1 LFFLTLEITTMIRTV
16 ALASLIIT
24 LAISTVSAQGVSD
37 QNPGRFQG
45 GQSGVPLSFFCNHVP
60 DLSVQRSDGV
70 DNWVRIC
77 SVWFASQRHIK
88 PIPLN
93 SPTAAPNS
101 K

>member
-1 LFFLTLEITTMIRTV
+1 MLRTV
-16 ALASLIIT
+16 ALASLITI
-24 LAISTVSAQGVSD
+24 LAAGTTSAQGIND

-60 DLSVQRSDGV
+60 DLSVQRTDGV

-77 SVWFASQRHIK
+77 SVWFASQRNVR
-88 PIPLN
+88 PIPSN
-93 SPTAAPNS
+93 PPMPAPKS

>member
-1 LFFLTLEITTMIRTV
+1 MIRTAIFATLV
-16 ALASLIIT
+16 AVLFA
-24 LAISTVSAQGVSD
+24 APVAAQGVND

-77 SVWFASQRHIK
+77 TVRFAANRDLGRSIDGK
-88 PIPLN
+88 D
-93 SPTAAPNS
+93 AS
-101 K
+101 KSSKSSK

>member
-1 LFFLTLEITTMIRTV
+1 MIRTAIV
-16 ALASLIIT
+16 AALFSLFIV
-24 LAISTVSAQGVSD
+24 APVSAQGVND

-70 DNWVRIC
+70 DNWVRVC
-77 SVWFASQRHIK
+77 TVWFSAQKNLGLSNK
-88 PIPLN
+88 NTLPKTSL
-93 SPTAAPNS
+93 S

>member
-1 LFFLTLEITTMIRTV
+1 MIRIAIV
-16 ALASLIIT
+16 AALFSLFIV
-24 LAISTVSAQGVSD
+24 APVSAQGVND

-70 DNWVRIC
+70 DNWVRVC
-77 SVWFASQRHIK
+77 TVWFAAQKNLGLSNK
-88 PIPLN
+88 NTLPITSL
-93 SPTAAPNS
+93 S

>member
-1 LFFLTLEITTMIRTV
+1 MIRTAIFATLV
-16 ALASLIIT
+16 AVLFA
-24 LAISTVSAQGVSD
+24 APVAAQGVND

-77 SVWFASQRHIK
+77 TVWFAANRDLGRGIDGKDS
-88 PIPLN
+88 
-93 SPTAAPNS
+93 S
-101 K
+101 KSTKSSK